1 MLEIK
6 PLSFTLFAFQARNMA
21 IEKNSTHCVPTFEL
35 LYKELG
41 EFVGSGGGGV
51 FPYVMY
57 AFVRVPTTFYQS
69 LTPPPRCIRSHVK
82 HTTDGTQFL
91 ISQLSFKA
99 YILRFNGV

>member
-41 EFVGSGGGGV
+41 VFVGLGGGGV

-69 LTPPPRCIRSHVK
+69 LTPHPPVVLD
-82 HTTDGTQFL
+82 HTLNIQ
-91 ISQLSFKA
+91 
-99 YILRFNGV
+99 